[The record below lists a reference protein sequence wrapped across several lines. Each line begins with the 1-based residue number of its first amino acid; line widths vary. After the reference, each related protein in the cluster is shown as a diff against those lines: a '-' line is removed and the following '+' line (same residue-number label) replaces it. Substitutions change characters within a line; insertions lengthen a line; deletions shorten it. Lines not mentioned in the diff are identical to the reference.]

1 VGPREFK
8 ESTKHWKHIKIAKTE
23 IQIWMVQIK
32 LFGDQ
37 TADMNWRPNVVG
49 LGFAR
54 MITML
59 TKIRNKYEVW

>member
-1 VGPREFK
+1 
-8 ESTKHWKHIKIAKTE
+8 
-23 IQIWMVQIK
+23 MVQIK

-59 TKIRNKYEVW
+59 TKIRNKYEV